1 MSLLGKK
8 LSIPVLENSNI
19 EDDYI
24 NISGANFDYCIEN
37 YGDITLEEE
46 LYMDQISIIESF
58 HELDC
63 IENAYYNDISLM
75 ESASVDYCK
84 LQEREALFEADQEG
98 AKRNAIQR
106 LRSIVESVIS
116 RVKGLYSSIINFLQS
131 KFTIAGRLVNKYGNI
146 ISQGSCSMECYEFK
160 DVGPNNKGIQS
171 LKASN
176 ILKNLYN
183 VMGCQLESAIKKS
196 PDNIK
201 SMTDNL
207 NKYRSQL
214 RKFDHDE
221 IVDELRGKK
230 ITRTINGKDVI
241 QIIKDKNVITGMKRE
256 INDFDKV
263 SYETIKT
270 IKNQE
275 SNASKGINS
284 AEATALVAA
293 YTQAFTSHSQI
304 TIKIAKCVVEV
315 AQEKYKFAILAAKKI
330 VADSN
335 KKYNSNGS
343 EKEGQSDSNSENKK
357 ESYNKNDSGDKKEN
371 VHDEFKK
378 EADELLNEFGDKKTE
393 TLNNIKDRHK
403 KAAKEVKKSL
413 DDIYSNKKSEGS
425 HEQEFKE
432 MSNDLDDLLKD

>member
-1 MSLLGKK
+1 
-8 LSIPVLENSNI
+8 
-19 EDDYI
+19 
-24 NISGANFDYCIEN
+24 
-37 YGDITLEEE
+37 
-46 LYMDQISIIESF
+46 
-58 HELDC
+58 
-63 IENAYYNDISLM
+63 M

-160 DVGPNNKGIQS
+160 DVGPNNKEIQS

-214 RKFDHDE
+214 RKFNHDE
-221 IVDELRGKK
+221 IIDELRGKK

-270 IKNQE
+270 LKNQE